1 MARKKEKINDPVLD
15 LARQLNQSLTGG
27 FKEYYN
33 KHLKEGGC
41 QDEQS
46 SKRDI

>member
-15 LARQLNQSLTGG
+15 LFNQINQALIGG
-27 FKEYYN
+27 FKDYHK
-33 KHLKEGGC
+33 KHCEDGGS